1 MRHYGSIG
9 SRTQFFRV
17 LSTTRRAQVATMV
30 LAPGQSSGPYG
41 SDHPKSEQVLYVVG
55 GNGRAIVAG
64 RKHKLKAGD
73 CLVIEAGERHQITNS
88 GRRPFRT
95 LNVYAP
101 PAY

>member
-1 MRHYGSIG
+1 
-9 SRTQFFRV
+9 
-17 LSTTRRAQVATMV
+17 
-30 LAPGQSSGPYG
+30 
-41 SDHPKSEQVLYVVG
+41 VLYVVG

-64 RKHKLKAGD
+64 RKHILKAGD